1 MKSFL
6 RHLDIAV
13 AIISC
18 LLLITV
24 WASRYIVMEIPYAPS
39 SIDVGTVSQM
49 NITGFHNAEISDTG
63 EPFRWGRQQV
73 KMMLNLNY
81 LPLIQ
86 KNASVV
92 SFRGTT
98 VTTQPVTVALDD
110 RLAPPIVVQGG
121 MFRQYHVLLNHTG
134 IHQSQASL
142 SLTTSSVE
150 VIKKQ
155 ELGIALGKITVSPLT
170 AFFVVPSI
178 YYVNYFV
185 IILGAI
191 FLAIGLVV
199 GLGRVVMVP
208 NQITA
213 GIRTASIV
221 VMVALMYMTAETSL
235 SVLSGVIVI
244 LGALFI
250 RPSLLSVSTP
260 SVHTLFTKWPVL
272 IIYILFISVA
282 ITSLLV
288 DKKRDICALN
298 PYIKCINY
306 DYNFATGDEPIYI
319 KVAKSLRYVGTAKVT
334 DGPTNELAHSIHS
347 LGVSFLLM
355 PTVVEEDILWPR
367 ISFIMLN
374 GVIVSMLFHLSGHL
388 RIPNAPQLTILQ
400 RIGIT
405 TSAMIAL
412 PLIPAANQFYPD
424 LIAGVLLMGIWYW
437 AYRMTNNL
445 PTAPLPYLLAVIFI
459 PWLHSKYLYISV
471 VPILIVC
478 YIMWHQNVRSLL
490 TAVILTYL
498 LSLAGVMWYG
508 LTAWGNMF
516 GPISAGSVQ
525 LTAEGLSRI
534 FGLLFDQNQGI
545 FGQHPL
551 LFAGVLGLGM
561 FYRRNPL
568 LFIMWAWC
576 FAVPIVLNALHSNP
590 YGGFSYSGRFHWSSA
605 VMLYVPTIAML
616 VWLLSRLPVLTTRIL
631 LGSLM
636 LQSYFW
642 YMYSTQTVL
651 YPRSLKDGS
660 LVTER
665 YTILY
670 GPLEALLPQYR
681 SLEVALT
688 TPANYIW
695 LIVMLVAAYTVNYR
709 QRHERITMTN

>member
-1 MKSFL
+1 MKSLF
-6 RHLDIAV
+6 RHLDITVAV
-13 AIISC
+13 ISC

-24 WASRYIVMEIPYAPS
+24 WASRGVVMAIPYTPS
-39 SIDVGTVSQM
+39 STDIGSVSQM

-81 LPLIQ
+81 LTLIQ

-110 RLAPPIVVQGG
+110 RLTPPIVVQGG
-121 MFRQYHVLLNHTG
+121 MFRQYHVLLNHSG
-134 IHQSQASL
+134 IHQSQALL
-142 SLTTSSVE
+142 SVTTTSVE

-155 ELGIALGKITVSPLT
+155 ELGIALGKITVAPLT
-170 AFFVVPSI
+170 AFFAVEPM

-185 IILGAI
+185 IILGTV

-199 GLGRVVMVP
+199 AIGRVVMVP
-208 NQITA
+208 NQTTT

-221 VMVALMYMTAETSL
+221 VMVILMYTTAETSL
-235 SVLSGVIVI
+235 SVLSGVIII
-244 LGALFI
+244 LGALCV
-250 RPSLLSVSTP
+250 RPALLGVSSP
-260 SVHTLFTKWPVL
+260 TLNAMFTKWPVL
-272 IIYILFISVA
+272 IVYIVFISVA

-319 KVAKSLRYVGTAKVT
+319 KVAKSLRYAGTAKVT

-355 PTVVEEDILWPR
+355 PTVVEEDMLWPR

-374 GVIVSMLFHLSGHL
+374 GVIVSMLFHLSGNL
-388 RIPNAPQLTILQ
+388 RIPNASPLTILQ

-445 PTAPLPYLLAVIFI
+445 PTAPLPYILAVILL

-471 VPILIVC
+471 VPMLIIGF
-478 YIMWHQNVRSLL
+478 IMWRHNARTLL
-490 TAVILTYL
+490 TTVILAYL

-516 GPISAGSVQ
+516 GPISKGSVQ

-534 FGLLFDQNQGI
+534 FGLHFDQNQGV

-551 LFAGVLGLGM
+551 LFAGVLGLGI

-568 LFIMWAWC
+568 LFVMWAWC
-576 FAVPIVLNALHSNP
+576 VAVPIVLNALHSNP

-605 VMLYVPTIAML
+605 VMLFVPTIGML
-616 VWLLSRLPVLTTRIL
+616 VWMVSRLPVLTTRIL

-665 YTILY
+665 YAILY

-695 LIVMLVAAYTVNYR
+695 LIVMLIAACMVNYR
-709 QRHERITMTN
+709 QRHERMTMTT